1 MCSKIPRGLRNN
13 NPLNIRISSTPWQG
27 KVIENTDGAFEQF
40 TSLEYGLRAAMVN
53 IRTIIKRD
61 HVDTIYGIINKW
73 APERDGNNTKAY
85 IEFVCN
91 KIQLAQGTRIA
102 YNDKNYICMLV
113 WAMAMVE
120 CGQEVSMGKILN
132 AWALI

>member
-1 MCSKIPRGLRNN
+1 MYSKIPRGLRNN

-40 TSLEYGLRAAMVN
+40 SSLEYGLRAAMVN

-61 HVDTIYGIINKW
+61 HIDTIYGIINKW

-91 KIQLAQGTRIA
+91 KIQLKQGTRIA
-102 YNDKNYICMLV
+102 YNNKNYICMLV
-113 WAMAMVE
+113 WAMAQVE
-120 CGQEVSMGKILN
+120 CGQEVSMGKIQN